1 MMRRF
6 LRCGLMLL
14 LAVPALLVPAMVR
27 AAGVQAT
34 LDRNR
39 VQLGETVTLNL
50 RLADAGSNIP
60 MPDLSALSPDFD
72 ILGTSQNSSLS
83 IVNGSAT
90 SELTVGVALRPKHVG
105 MLQIP
110 ALDMGGGHTTPLQ
123 VQVTAPGPAAA
134 TAANKNVFVEAQI
147 EPGHGYVG
155 QQLSYVLRLF
165 YAVNL
170 SNGSLDQPAV
180 NGVEMSQVGNDVTN
194 TAQRDGRTYEVRER
208 RFALIPQHAGHIDI
222 GAASFQGEAVDPND
236 PNSFFGAGMPVSVSA
251 APVAIDVKPAPAD
264 WGSSAWLPAQQLTL
278 TLDGWPGAN
287 EPPRVGQ
294 PLNLTMN
301 LQATGLAYDSLP
313 TLSFPTVDGAT
324 VYPDKPVMGNRVD
337 GPWIVG
343 RRQQS
348 FAVVPERAGTLS
360 IPATTLKW
368 WNVQTD
374 RMETAQI
381 PARSVTVLPAIGGVS
396 QPATASTVRTPAT
409 TPTVV
414 ATVRATPW
422 RWIAIGSIGLWL
434 LSMLV
439 WLLWRRRATSSK
451 PPRNVQPPRAAQP
464 RSARQLQQDFLDS
477 VRGGDSAVQARSLL
491 AWAHAERP
499 AIHNLGQLSA
509 ALGDEQQRAAIA
521 LLEQHR
527 YAAAPATGDGMQ
539 LADAFRRGF
548 VWRIADAGD
557 DNPDLPPLYPF
568 KVR

>member
-1 MMRRF
+1 MTQRF
-6 LRCGLMLL
+6 FRGWLL
-14 LAVPALLVPAMVR
+14 LLLLVPAMVR
-27 AAGVQAT
+27 AADVQAT
-34 LDRNR
+34 LDRSR

-50 RLADAGSNIP
+50 RLAGAGSNIS
-60 MPDLSALSPDFD
+60 MPDLSVLNQDFE

-90 SELTVGVALRPKHVG
+90 SELTFSVALRPKHVG
-105 MLQIP
+105 VLQIP
-110 ALDMGGGHTTPLQ
+110 ALDINGGRTAPLQ
-123 VQVTAPGPAAA
+123 VQVSAADPAAA
-134 TAANKNVFVEAQI
+134 AATHKDVFVEAQV

-180 NGVEMSQVGNDVTN
+180 NGVEMSQVGGDVTY

-208 RFALIPQHAGHIDI
+208 RFALIPQHAGHIGID
-222 GAASFQGEAVDPND
+222 AASFQGEAVDPND
-236 PNSFFGAGMPVSVSA
+236 PNSFFGAGTPVSVSA
-251 APVAIDVKPAPAD
+251 PPVAIDVKPAPAD
-264 WGSSAWLPAQQLTL
+264 WGSSAWLPARQLTL

-313 TLSFPTVDGAT
+313 ALSFPPVDGAT
-324 VYPDKPVMGNRVD
+324 VYPDKPAMGNHVD

-368 WNVQTD
+368 WNVQAD

-381 PARSVTVLPAIGGVS
+381 PARSVTVLPAVGGAS
-396 QPATASTVRTPAT
+396 QPSAPAGVPSVRAAAGPTAVS
-409 TPTVV
+409 V
-414 ATVRATPW
+414 AARATPW
-422 RWIAIGSIGLWL
+422 LWIAIGSLGLWL

-439 WLLWRRRATSSK
+439 WLLWRRRPSSSK
-451 PPRNVQPPRAAQP
+451 PGRSARQPRTSEP
-464 RSARQLQQDFLDS
+464 RSARQLQRDFLDS
-477 VRGGDSAVQARSLL
+477 VRGDDTTAQARSLL
-491 AWAHAERP
+491 AWARAERP

-509 ALGDEQQRAAIA
+509 ALGDEQQRAVIA

-527 YAAAPATGDGMQ
+527 YAAAPAVGDRSQFAG
-539 LADAFRRGF
+539 AFKQGF
-548 VWRIADAGD
+548 AWRVADAGD

-568 KVR
+568 KLR

>member
-1 MMRRF
+1 MIRRL
-6 LRCGLMLL
+6 LRCWLL
-14 LAVPALLVPAMVR
+14 VLLLVPAMVR
-27 AAGVQAT
+27 AADVQAT
-34 LDRNR
+34 LDRSR

-50 RLADAGSNIP
+50 RLVGAGSNIS
-60 MPDLSALSPDFD
+60 MPDLSTLSQDFE

-83 IVNGSAT
+83 IVNGGAT
-90 SELTVGVALRPKHVG
+90 SELTFGVALRPKHVG
-105 MLQIP
+105 TLQIP
-110 ALDMGGGHTTPLQ
+110 ALDIDGGRTTPLQ
-123 VQVTAPGPAAA
+123 VQVTAADPAAA
-134 TAANKNVFVEAQI
+134 AAAHKNVFLEVQI

-165 YAVNL
+165 FAVNL

-180 NGVEMSQVGNDVTN
+180 NGVEMSQVGSDITY
-194 TAQRDGRTYEVRER
+194 TAQRDGRTYEVREQH
-208 RFALIPQHAGHIDI
+208 FALIPQHAGHIDI

-236 PNSFFGAGMPVSVSA
+236 PNSFFGTSTPVSVSA

-264 WGSSAWLPAQQLTL
+264 WGSSAWLPARQLTL

-313 TLSFPTVDGAT
+313 ALSFPAVDGAT
-324 VYPDKPVMGNRVD
+324 VYPDKPAMGNRAD
-337 GPWIVG
+337 GLWIVG

-368 WNVQTD
+368 WNVQAD

-381 PARSVTVLPAIGGVS
+381 PARSVTVLPAIGGAS
-396 QPATASTVRTPAT
+396 QPATASTVRTPAAA
-409 TPTVV
+409 PIVV
-414 ATVRATPW
+414 ATARATPW
-422 RWIAIGSIGLWL
+422 RWIAVGSIGLWL
-434 LSMLV
+434 LSMLG
-439 WLLWRRRATSSK
+439 WLLWRRRAPSSK
-451 PPRNVQPPRAAQP
+451 PRRVQPPRAAQP

-477 VRGGDSAVQARSLL
+477 VRGDDTTAQARNLF

-509 ALGDEQQRAAIA
+509 ALGDEQQCAAIV

-527 YAAAPATGDGMQ
+527 YAASPAAGDRTQ

-548 VWRIADAGD
+548 VWRVADAGD

-568 KVR
+568 KMR